1 MANITLRN
9 VDDEVAARLR
19 ERAAANGRTVK
30 AELEIILREKL
41 HVPLNTYAT
50 TQEWLEAIRARFA
63 DVGGWDVEI
72 PEDRLC
78 VPPCPLAEEE

>member
-50 TQEWLEAIRARFA
+50 TQEWLDAIHALFA

-72 PEDRLC
+72 PEDRPC
-78 VPPCPLAEEE
+78 RAPCPLAEQE